1 MRLAVLAL
9 VLATAAI
16 AAQAGELRGRVV
28 AVADGDTL
36 TVLDSG
42 QRQHRVRLAEIDA
55 PEKRQAFGERSKQT
69 LSALCFGQQAV
80 IEDQGRDRY
89 GRVIG
94 RVGCSGIDANAE
106 QVRRGMAWVFDRYA
120 ADRSLYALQ
129 DEAREARRGLWRDSA
144 PVPPWEY
151 RRAAAARRN

>member
-1 MRLAVLAL
+1 MIRAALAAVLFL
-9 VLATAAI
+9 VA

-28 AVADGDTL
+28 GVIDGDTMD
-36 TVLDSG
+36 VLDAR
-42 QRQHRVRLAEIDA
+42 RQQYRIRLAEIDA
-55 PEKRQAFGERSKQT
+55 PEKGQPFGQQSKQS
-69 LSALCFGQQAV
+69 LSDLCFGRDAV
-80 IEDQGRDRY
+80 IEGKSRDRY

>member
-1 MRLAVLAL
+1 MRRAVLAL
-9 VLATAAI
+9 VLATAAV

-55 PEKRQAFGERSKQT
+55 PEKRQAFGERSKQS

-94 RVGCSGIDANAE
+94 RVGCAGIDANAE

-129 DEAREARRGLWRDSA
+129 DEARKARRGLWRDSA

-151 RRAAAARRN
+151 RRATATRRN